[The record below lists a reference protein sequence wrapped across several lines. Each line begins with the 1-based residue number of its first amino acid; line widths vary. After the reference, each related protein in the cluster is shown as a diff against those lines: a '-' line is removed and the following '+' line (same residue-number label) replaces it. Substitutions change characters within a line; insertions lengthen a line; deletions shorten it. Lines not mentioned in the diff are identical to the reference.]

1 MRKFICLATLLLAAC
16 ARAAPPVQPV
26 ASQPAPSL
34 KSAGAEVKSW
44 GVTLRQWSVDQAGR
58 VEHISGGRV
67 GVNPADLVLEVR
79 RFELPAAER
88 IALSKAVEGVQ
99 RVLATPEHC
108 DLMMTDGPYGTFR
121 WSFGAKEEV
130 LPFSGNCVKGR
141 DHELA
146 EAIFA
151 TDGIVDDAAK
161 AVAVTEKRPYK
172 AD

>member
-1 MRKFICLATLLLAAC
+1 MRKFIWVATAFLAAC
-16 ARAAPPVQPV
+16 A
-26 ASQPAPSL
+26 PAPSSTFQPAAPQPAL

-58 VEHISGGRV
+58 VEHVSGGRV

-79 RFELPAAER
+79 RFELPAASR
-88 IALSKAVEGVQ
+88 QALADAVMRVQ
-99 RVLATPEHC
+99 AVLAAPEHC
-108 DLMMTDGPYGTFR
+108 DLSMTDGPYGSFR
-121 WSFGAKEEV
+121 WNYGEKEEV
-130 LPFSGNCVKGR
+130 LPFSANCVKGR

-151 TDGIVDDAAK
+151 ADRIVDDAADT
-161 AVAVTEKRPYK
+161 APVVEKRPYG